1 MGLDERAIFLM
12 GPVVVFQWRNE
23 PGWPVEYASANASE
37 VFGYT
42 AEELVRGDVSY
53 GSLIVGDDGDRV
65 TAEVGAAVAS
75 GAATFVHRP
84 YRVRHRD
91 GSVRWLY
98 DSARVVRG
106 DDGQVQCFLGYV
118 IDITAHVRAEEEKRE
133 LERRL
138 LHAQKLESLGVL
150 AGGVAHDFNN
160 LLAGILGQASL
171 ARRELGSTSGHLA
184 ESIDQIE
191 RLALRAADLTRQL
204 LAYSGKGRFVVEPV
218 DVGELVR
225 DMASMLEVVISKK
238 AALRLLLA
246 PELPAVMADRTQ
258 LQQVIMNL
266 ITNASEALGEEA
278 GSITIRTAVE
288 TCTSAYLEE
297 AFGVKGL
304 ASGPYVSLEVSDT
317 GVGMTP
323 EVLGKLFDP
332 FFTTKAAGRGLGMSA
347 VLGIVRGH
355 GGAIRVYSELGKGTS
370 FRLLFPASD
379 LPAVRAPRR
388 APADGWRGE
397 GTVLVVDDEDEV
409 RSVTA
414 TICER
419 LGFRTARASHGGEA
433 LELFAQHRDAIVLVI
448 LDMTMPVMGGEETLR
463 ALRREAPDLPIVMTS
478 GFNEQ
483 DAINRLAGRKL
494 TGFLQKP
501 FRVEDVEAALRTAL
515 EERMS
520 SR

>member
-1 MGLDERAIFLM
+1 
-12 GPVVVFQWRNE
+12 
-23 PGWPVEYASANASE
+23 
-37 VFGYT
+37 
-42 AEELVRGDVSY
+42 
-53 GSLIVGDDGDRV
+53 
-65 TAEVGAAVAS
+65 
-75 GAATFVHRP
+75 
-84 YRVRHRD
+84 
-91 GSVRWLY
+91 
-98 DSARVVRG
+98 
-106 DDGQVQCFLGYV
+106 
-118 IDITAHVRAEEEKRE
+118 
-133 LERRL
+133 
-138 LHAQKLESLGVL
+138 
-150 AGGVAHDFNN
+150 
-160 LLAGILGQASL
+160 
-171 ARRELGSTSGHLA
+171 
-184 ESIDQIE
+184 
-191 RLALRAADLTRQL
+191 
-204 LAYSGKGRFVVEPV
+204 
-218 DVGELVR
+218 
-225 DMASMLEVVISKK
+225 
-238 AALRLLLA
+238 
-246 PELPAVMADRTQ
+246 
-258 LQQVIMNL
+258 
-266 ITNASEALGEEA
+266 
-278 GSITIRTAVE
+278 
-288 TCTSAYLEE
+288 
-297 AFGVKGL
+297 
-304 ASGPYVSLEVSDT
+304 
-317 GVGMTP
+317 MTP